1 MFFERE
7 VQIFG
12 MSMSTGREMM
22 AWYIRVVLILCEVGQ
37 LQVGTVHFFSI
48 PYSLFFSHIVISDR
62 TKVGRC
68 MDMDLPVISR
78 PFSVI
83 H

>member
-1 MFFERE
+1 
-7 VQIFG
+7 
-12 MSMSTGREMM
+12 M

-37 LQVGTVHFFSI
+37 LQGGTVHFFPILS
-48 PYSLFFSHIVISDR
+48 FFFTHIVISDR

-78 PFSVI
+78 PFLLFIKPPVFLPRTTTI
-83 H
+83 D